1 MMGERGF
8 AGWERQRDPPTERQ
22 RHGRKGVWGSGK
34 KAQVTGKA
42 RGLE

>member
-1 MMGERGF
+1 MKGERGI
-8 AGWERQRDPPTERQ
+8 AGWEGQRDPPMERQ

-34 KAQVTGKA
+34 KPQVTGKA